1 MHCKVDFFCRR
12 KFWPKTWCN
21 HDCCRHSR
29 LLPFCRI
36 LECPIQLCI
45 TKVEIKQK
53 MPSKKKR
60 KKQIFLQ
67 GKQHSQPNVPH
78 GGRHMWATFTS
89 PTLMA
94 LSVRNW
100 ARNPELRRT
109 TNYGGRSRAFY
120 LHANCIPALQ
130 CRLAFV
136 CDSIST
142 CAHRLGKRVLVSD
155 LMQKSRHIY
164 LHVRALLWTRSPF
177 CSTHMYEGEKN

>member
-1 MHCKVDFFCRR
+1 MQPWLLSTLTVASFLPDIGMPYSIVHNQSRN
-12 KFWPKTWCN
+12 KTK
-21 HDCCRHSR
+21 DA
-29 LLPFCRI
+29 
-36 LECPIQLCI
+36 
-45 TKVEIKQK
+45 KQK
-53 MPSKKKR
+53 KKK

-100 ARNPELRRT
+100 ARNLELWRT